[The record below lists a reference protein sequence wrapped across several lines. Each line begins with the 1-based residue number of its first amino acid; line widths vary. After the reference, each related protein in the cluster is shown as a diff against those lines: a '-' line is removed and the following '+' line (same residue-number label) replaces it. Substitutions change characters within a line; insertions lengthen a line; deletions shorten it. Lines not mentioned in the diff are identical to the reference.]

1 MRKIMQKMLVYL
13 LAAFCSSPLVAQQP
27 EKVKQ
32 ALWQQHVAYSINVV
46 LDDDNHFLYGNI
58 EVAYTNNSPD
68 SLREMYFHLWP
79 NAYKNNNTAFAK
91 QMMENGELDF
101 YYSKPEERGY
111 IDSVDFSITGRKVV
125 LERTKHL
132 DVVRL
137 QWNKPIEP
145 GEIVVISTPFRVKI
159 PKVFSRLGHKNQD
172 YFITQWYPK
181 PAVYDV
187 NGWNPMPYLNQGEF
201 YSEFGSFE
209 VNITLPENYTIAA
222 TGTCLTE
229 GELLDEKEGLS
240 ESVASSSKQKT
251 VRFEAENVHDFAW
264 FASKRFGYVSK
275 DIKLP
280 NGDVVKA
287 RVVAA
292 EPNKRDLHHIET
304 ALTTYSTYVGSYP
317 YPHATVVHG
326 ELKAGGGMEYP
337 MITLC
342 DFMNEEVIVHE
353 VGHNW
358 FYGIL
363 GNNER
368 RYPWMDESINS
379 FYEHLAIHGEDKK
392 ERVLSNAGIMQV
404 FAKDLLLR
412 NEYQAS
418 NLPSQEYTSNNYGF
432 SVYGL
437 GAKAFQHLKAYL
449 GAERFDECMQQ
460 YYEEWKF
467 KHPLPGDMQASFEA
481 STGENLDWF
490 FNGILGNAKPLDYAI
505 KKKDDTYI
513 LQNKSNLEMPVPVDF
528 ALSGPKE
535 THWFTPKAG
544 ESMELSIPQ
553 GEIESVTI
561 DADKFTLD
569 SNSSKDAAKHYAIK
583 KKGDTYIL
591 KNKSNLEMP
600 VPVDFTLSGPTE
612 IHWFIPKAGE
622 SMELSIPQGNIE
634 NATFDPNKNTLDLF
648 AGNDALKQ
656 KLKVIPFYTGLDKK
670 DQREL
675 FVAPAFGWNAYDRFM
690 LGLLISNHSLMDKK
704 FRLHLAPMY
713 SFNQGDIN
721 GHGEIS
727 FTQPLSS
734 AGQFV
739 EFGTKLMSY
748 SFEERGLLRE
758 QYQFYK
764 VSPFIS
770 YNLPKSSLRTSADR
784 SLRLQYDFVG
794 LNPQFEFNDD
804 TLSGPKTFRS
814 KQRNFVTLNYLVEQK
829 RKINGYKLDILAEF
843 GDIAQTVVL
852 GDLNDSRVRGVINDP
867 VTNQSDTLYYF
878 PNIGEEIERDN
889 FIRLSGIFQYNL
901 DIGIKDKPLELR
913 FYGSYLLKDY
923 PNTIYKNSVGS
934 TDGAGYYDYRFDD
947 FLMHRNAD
955 VGMFRNQISNRRDFS
970 RFVGP
975 IISSDQW
982 LLNAIITV
990 PLPGKIPIKPY
1001 VELLTVNDMDE
1012 ISYNTGQALFYNVG
1026 LEVELIPNR
1035 LELFFNLAQSQEIT
1049 NFQET
1054 SSSGIDKF
1062 MERATFVIDLNNLTL
1077 PKLKRTIKLF

>member
-201 YSEFGSFE
+201 YSEFGRFE

-490 FNGILGNAKPLDYAI
+490 FNGILGNAKPLDFGI
-505 KKKDDTYI
+505 KKKRGELVIT
-513 LQNKSNLEMPVPVDF
+513 NKSEIDVPMPV
-528 ALSGPKE
+528 GYTNGKE
-535 THWFTPKAG
+535 TEIFWYTAEAG
-544 ESMELSIPQ
+544 KS
-553 GEIESVTI
+553 T
-561 DADKFTLD
+561 TLNPD
-569 SNSSKDAAKHYAIK
+569 TTG
-583 KKGDTYIL
+583 GDNVIL
-591 KNKSNLEMP
+591 
-600 VPVDFTLSGPTE
+600 
-612 IHWFIPKAGE
+612 
-622 SMELSIPQGNIE
+622 
-634 NATFDPNKNTLDLF
+634 DPNKNTLDLF

-656 KLKVIPFYTGLDKK
+656 KLKIIPFYTGPDKK

-675 FVAPAFGWNAYDRFM
+675 FVAPALGWNAYDRFM

-704 FRLHLAPMY
+704 FRFHLAPLY

-739 EFGTKLMSY
+739 ELGANVMSY
-748 SFEERGLLRE
+748 SFEERGLQRNP
-758 QYQFYK
+758 YQFAR
-764 VSPFIS
+764 VSPFVKYS
-770 YNLPKSSLRTSADR
+770 LPKSSLRTSADR
-784 SLRLQYDFVG
+784 VLKLRYDFVH
-794 LNPQFEFNDD
+794 LDPRFEFNDD

-814 KQRNFVTLNYLVEQK
+814 RQRNFVTLNYLVEQK
-829 RKINGYKLDILAEF
+829 RRINGYKLDLMAEF
-843 GDIAQTVVL
+843 GDISQTVVL
-852 GDLNDSRVRGVINDP
+852 GDLNDRRIRNIT
-867 VTNQSDTLYYF
+867 TNPDNNQQDTTYYF

-1026 LEVELIPNR
+1026 LEIELIPNR